1 MQEEEECD
9 EDNGCARVQIS
20 ERRGADASVY
30 ADVLPNERLLRLLKE
45 VSTLS
50 AAVRKRRGIMERE
63 EYVLIM
69 RSTNPE
75 QYELLRE
82 ILHRQTTQGQPPL
95 RVFFTGPTGCGK
107 TFVLKLA
114 MDVYNR
120 CADCCGAVGWEEGC
134 SSSVPSVY
142 NAYVVC
148 ASTGKAA
155 VAVVGTT
162 VHSAFKLV
170 RAARGNR
177 QDVRLGVWGDGG
189 LRPSDLNTF
198 RCAFRRVKCVIID
211 EVSMMSADQLKLVD
225 CRVRQIKQRLT
236 EPFGGL
242 EIILCGNPRQLP
254 PVCAS
259 EIFKRPR
266 SADGLL
272 GFSTVTWHHLEY
284 FPLVRVVRQ
293 LDVTFSLVL
302 TKIGDGRAL
311 EPEEVKLLETRF
323 VTVEEAAERAPSA
336 VRIFYSNADVT
347 RFNETV
353 ARSQD
358 DFVVLRARDRYLGCK
373 TPHLLENA
381 KRRVARKVPSEFA
394 NLPVE
399 VMAVVGKPY
408 LMTHNIDLVD
418 GLVNGAVGVLHLCE
432 PTGPLPDDG
441 DGVDEEGEGDGNE
454 ETRLRRLFLE
464 FDVPGTRKLTR
475 ARAAQAVHEA
485 RSNGYDGNHSLP
497 RP

>member
-1 MQEEEECD
+1 MQEEEECN
-9 EDNGCARVQIS
+9 EDDGCALVQIP
-20 ERRGADASVY
+20 ERRDADASVF

-45 VSTLS
+45 VSTPC

-63 EYVLIM
+63 EYVSMM

-82 ILHRQTTQGQPPL
+82 ILHRQTTPGQPPL
-95 RVFFTGPTGCGK
+95 RVFFTGPAGCGK

-120 CADCCGAVGWEEGC
+120 CADCCSAVGWEDGF

-142 NAYVVC
+142 NAYVIC

-155 VAVVGTT
+155 VAVGGTT

-177 QDVRLGVWGDGG
+177 QDAHLGVMGDGG

-198 RCAFRRVKCVIID
+198 RCAFRRVKCVIIH
-211 EVSMMSADQLKLVD
+211 EVSLMSADQLKLVD
-225 CRVRQIKQRLT
+225 CRLRQITQRLT

-242 EIILCGNPRQLP
+242 DVILCGDLRQLQP
-254 PVCAS
+254 S
-259 EIFKRPR
+259 
-266 SADGLL
+266 
-272 GFSTVTWHHLEY
+272 
-284 FPLVRVVRQ
+284 
-293 LDVTFSLVL
+293 DVTFSAVP
-302 TKIGDGRAL
+302 TKIGDGHAL
-311 EPEEVKLLETRF
+311 EPEEVKLLESRL

-347 RFNETV
+347 RFNKTG

-358 DFVVLRARDRYLGCK
+358 DFVVPRARDRYLDCK
-373 TPHLLENA
+373 TPHFLEIA
-381 KRRVARKVPSEFA
+381 KRRVARMVPSEFA
-394 NLPVE
+394 NLPGE

-408 LMTHNIDLVD
+408 MMTHNIDLVD
-418 GLVNGAVGVLHLCE
+418 GLVNSAVGALRLCE
-432 PTGPLPDDG
+432 LAGPLLDDG
-441 DGVDEEGEGDGNE
+441 EGVDEEGEREKDE
-454 ETRLRRLFLE
+454 
-464 FDVPGTRKLTR
+464 
-475 ARAAQAVHEA
+475 
-485 RSNGYDGNHSLP
+485 
-497 RP
+497 